1 MCLFLCVC
9 KGVQVCAWCSHV
21 YCVCRS
27 VHLCAC
33 ALQKGSLQ
41 NVFLLMES
49 DAYLFLVEDGQI
61 LGKLWMDVAEPIRVK
76 KQGMFWRWTIF
87 LMSHVSQKQLTQ
99 LRNLATKIPK
109 VCEGVVWREKECIPW
124 ASMLSI
130 TQDLH
135 LCMPPAC
142 RKHCFLCLNLFTTDA
157 LLQTGF

>member
-61 LGKLWMDVAEPIRVK
+61 LGKL
-76 KQGMFWRWTIF
+76 
-87 LMSHVSQKQLTQ
+87 
-99 LRNLATKIPK
+99 
-109 VCEGVVWREKECIPW
+109 
-124 ASMLSI
+124 
-130 TQDLH
+130 
-135 LCMPPAC
+135 
-142 RKHCFLCLNLFTTDA
+142 
-157 LLQTGF
+157 